1 MSTLS
6 KREQLRASQ
15 ELQQNTN
22 PAKKFYKWESE
33 NKTFSFYQKGETKED
48 SKNVLID
55 LPLRF
60 VTLGRPLFCVKGF
73 NEKLKLGLFS
83 NEVRSVKDEM
93 TVRYFDKKQPI
104 IAKGV
109 WADVKEKADVV
120 GGKYHLSIYGY
131 DLENKEI
138 INIDVKGNGIG
149 EWGNLFKKCS
159 NRLADEIVIVKGY
172 KDGKTGAVKYTY
184 PTFELERAVSDDEL
198 EEVIDALDVLKK
210 FHTEYFKDKG
220 AEPVVT
226 EIEVVDEE
234 IVDEEDLDF

>member
-33 NKTFSFYQKGETKED
+33 HKKFSYYDKETKT
-48 SKNVLID
+48 NIPVD
-55 LPLRF
+55 LPFRF

-73 NEKLKLGLFS
+73 NEKLNIGLYS

-93 TVRYFDKKQPI
+93 TVRYFDKNQPI
-104 IAKGV
+104 IAKGI
-109 WADVKEKADVV
+109 WADVKDKADNV

-149 EWGNLFKKCS
+149 EWGELFKKCS
-159 NRLADEIVIVKGY
+159 NRLADEIVIVKGF
-172 KDGKTGAVKYTY
+172 KDGKKGNVKYTY
-184 PTFELERAVSDDEL
+184 PTFELERSVSDDEL
-198 EEVIDALDVLKK
+198 DEVIDSLEVLKK
-210 FHTEYFKDKG
+210 YHTEYFKNKG
-220 AEPVVT
+220 S
-226 EIEVVDEE
+226 IEVEE
-234 IVDEEDLDF
+234 IIEDAEEQDDLEF

>member
-6 KREQLRASQ
+6 KRDQLKASQ
-15 ELQQNTN
+15 ELTTNTN

-33 NKTFSFYQKGETKED
+33 NKTFSYFLKGETKAEN
-48 SKNVLID
+48 KNVLVD
-55 LPLRF
+55 LPFRF

-73 NEKLKLGLFS
+73 NEKLKLGLYS

-93 TVRYFDKKQPI
+93 TVRYFDKNQPV
-104 IAKGV
+104 IAKGTWEEV
-109 WADVKEKADVV
+109 KGLADNV

-131 DLENKEI
+131 DLDNKEI

-159 NRLADEIVIVKGY
+159 SRLADEVVIVKGY

-184 PTFELERAVSDDEL
+184 PTFELERVVSDDEL
-198 EEVIDALDVLKK
+198 DDVIEALDVLKAY
-210 FHTEYFKDKG
+210 HTEYFKNKNV
-220 AEPVVT
+220 EPIV
-226 EIEVVDEE
+226 EDSIEEDFLGDEG
-234 IVDEEDLDF
+234 DLDF

>member
-33 NKTFSFYQKGETKED
+33 HKKFSYYDKETKT
-48 SKNVLID
+48 NIPVD
-55 LPLRF
+55 LPFRF

-73 NEKLKLGLFS
+73 NEKLNLGLYS

-93 TVRYFDKKQPI
+93 TVRYFDKNQPI
-104 IAKGV
+104 IAKGI

-149 EWGNLFKKCS
+149 EWGELFKKCS
-159 NRLADEIVIVKGY
+159 TRLADEIVITKGFKEGKKGSVKF
-172 KDGKTGAVKYTY
+172 TY
-184 PTFELERAVSDDEL
+184 PTFELERAVSDEEL
-198 EEVIDALDVLKK
+198 DEVIDALDVLKK
-210 FHTEYFKDKG
+210 YHTEYFKNKG
-220 AEPVVT
+220 VVEAEPAL
-226 EIEVVDEE
+226 EEVVSEEE
-234 IVDEEDLDF
+234 ILNQDDLDF

>member
-1 MSTLS
+1 MNTLS

-33 NKTFSFYQKGETKED
+33 HKKFSYYEKETKT
-48 SKNVLID
+48 NIPVD
-55 LPLRF
+55 LPFRF

-73 NEKLKLGLFS
+73 NEKLNIGLYS

-93 TVRYFDKKQPI
+93 TVRYFDKNQPI

-131 DLENKEI
+131 DLENKQI
-138 INIDVKGNGIG
+138 IKIDVKGNGVG
-149 EWGNLFKKCS
+149 EWGELFKKCS
-159 NRLADEIVIVKGY
+159 TRMADEIVICKGF
-172 KDGKTGAVKYTY
+172 KDGKKGNVKYTY
-184 PTFELERAVSDDEL
+184 PTFEMERSVSDDEL
-198 EEVIDALDVLKK
+198 DEVIEALDVLKK
-210 FHTEYFKDKG
+210 YHSEYFKNKV
-220 AEPVVT
+220 AIEEPV
-226 EIEVVDEE
+226 IEDELLGNDPE
-234 IVDEEDLDF
+234 GDDLDF